1 MNVKMILYNVSKQ
14 AETSRLSAT
23 GPIADTGCRGEAF
36 AAGSKLC
43 LGSGGVVKKVPAAGA
58 QAQNVVIIGKALTP
72 SNADGDT
79 VEIIHHCP
87 RAETIAAA

>member
-36 AAGSKLC
+36 AAGS
-43 LGSGGVVKKVPAAGA
+43 GAA
-58 QAQNVVIIGKALTP
+58 QAPGLP
-72 SNADGDT
+72 
-79 VEIIHHCP
+79 H
-87 RAETIAAA
+87 